1 MYIAIQSPM
10 KRALFI
16 LTVFGFLMMGCN
28 DGSLLVENRNPNATT
43 DPSVSGLLST
53 TIYLTSDNVIPGAAG
68 VTSYYVQHLA
78 SPSGSS
84 LDQQFE
90 SRFGGTWSSV
100 YNVLA
105 DTDALI
111 QKAEQENSPYYAGI
125 ARIIQAYN
133 LGVATDL
140 WGAIPNEEALQGSE
154 NLTPA
159 YDEQQAV
166 YTSIQSLLD
175 TALDNLNAES
185 SKFTPG
191 SDDFIHGGDLA
202 KWRKTAW
209 ALKARYLNHLTKKS
223 SYDPTAVLSAVDN
236 ALTSNA
242 DDAQMDYTNDDDINP
257 WHLVYLNQEG
267 GILGGH
273 LSEQL
278 VKEMDGTLYG
288 VFDPRLEVAIT
299 DSSNIEGDVPP
310 GYAGSRNGAGA
321 GEAYNHIEASGFY
334 ASEDAPILW
343 MTYAEVK
350 FIEAEAALRAN
361 QPGRAYSAYLEGI
374 RAHMDKVG
382 VPADQRDAYL
392 NDPAVAVGQ
401 ANLTLDL
408 IFKEKNVAL
417 FLDPEA
423 WVDHR
428 RHGYNYPDFEQPVDQ
443 NPLFDGNPNTDF
455 IRRALYP
462 LSELERNRS
471 NVPDVS
477 MDEFL
482 WWDQS

>member
-1 MYIAIQSPM
+1 M
-10 KRALFI
+10 KRALLI
-16 LTVFGFLMMGCN
+16 VTVFGVLLMGCN
-28 DGSLLVENRNPNATT
+28 DGSLLVENQNPNATT

-68 VTSYYVQHLA
+68 ATSYYVQHLA
-78 SPSGSS
+78 SPSGSA

-90 SRFGGTWSSV
+90 SRFGGTWSNV

-111 QKAEQENSPYYAGI
+111 EKAEQEDSPYYAGI

-133 LGVATDL
+133 IGLATDL
-140 WGAIPNEEALQGSE
+140 WGAIPNDEALQGSD
-154 NLTPA
+154 NLTPT
-159 YDEQQAV
+159 YDEQPAV
-166 YTSIQSLLD
+166 YASIQTLLD
-175 TALDNLNAES
+175 SALDDLNAES
-185 SKFTPG
+185 SKFNPG
-191 SDDFIHGGDLA
+191 NDDFIHGGDLA

-209 ALKARYLNHLTKKS
+209 ALKARYLNHLTKKD
-223 SYDPTAVLSAVDN
+223 SYDPVAVLNAVDN

-242 DDAQMDYTNDDDINP
+242 DDAQMDYTNDDDLNP

-267 GILGGH
+267 GILAGH

-288 VFDPRLEVAIT
+288 VVDPRLEAAIT

-310 GYAGSRNGAGA
+310 GYAGSRNGEGA

-361 QPGRAYSAYLEGI
+361 QPGRAYTAYLDGI
-374 RAHMDKVG
+374 QAHMDKVG
-382 VPADQRDAYL
+382 VPQDQRDAYL
-392 NDPAVAVGQ
+392 NDPAVDVGL

-417 FLDPEA
+417 FLSPEA

-428 RHGYNYPDFEQPVDQ
+428 RFDYNYPDFEQPVDQ

-471 NVPDVS
+471 NVPDVR